1 MVKIFGCCGVFLIL
15 IWSTAA
21 GVYGQFIYGQPKDR
35 VEVVPKISPQSVGR
49 KCQQV
54 QAGRIVFFL
63 QPDYPPEALAAR
75 VGGTVVVNIKL
86 NEEGIAPEI
95 ERVSGPQPL
104 QATAIEAARKVKFTP
119 TVCDGVSVPV
129 RMTMNYNFIP
139 IFTVKNYF
147 KASKIEDFTDVKID
161 SQFYEAILNLTENYK
176 IAFGSGDGSFNADS
190 PLTRGELANF
200 LRLTLDLLDER
211 ARAVGKFPR
220 EIGLFNSSNPQ
231 NIKTIGKIKNLGK
244 GEPFFEAVKA
254 LLLKYDVA
262 PVNEKSEFQGR
273 ALVTQ
278 NDVVNL
284 WTKVF
289 GSDAVPVNFDAESGE
304 RIMTRGEFALF
315 LEESLGILTYK
326 VLP

>member
-1 MVKIFGCCGVFLIL
+1 MVKIFGYFVFPLIL
-15 IWSTAA
+15 VSSSASL
-21 GVYGQFIYGQPKDR
+21 YGQFIYGQPKDR
-35 VEVVPKISPQSVGR
+35 VEVVPKISPQSIGR

-54 QAGRIVFFL
+54 QAGKIVFFL

-75 VGGTVVVNIKL
+75 VGGTVIVNIKL

-95 ERVSGPQPL
+95 ERVSGPKPL
-104 QATAIEAARKVKFTP
+104 QATALDAARKVKFTP

-139 IFTVKNYF
+139 NFTVKNYF
-147 KASKIEDFTDVKID
+147 KASKIGDFTDVKND

-176 IAFGSGDGSFNADS
+176 LAFGSTTNNFNADS
-190 PLTRGELANF
+190 PLTRGEMANF

-211 ARAVGKFPR
+211 ARAVGRFPR
-220 EIGLFNSSNPQ
+220 EINLFYPSNPQ
-231 NIKTIGKIKNLGK
+231 NIKNVGKIKNLGK
-244 GEPFFEAVKA
+244 GEPFFEAVKV
-254 LLLKYDVA
+254 LLLKYDIA

-278 NDVVNL
+278 NEAVNL

-289 GSDAVPVNFDAESGE
+289 GSDAIPVNFDAENGE